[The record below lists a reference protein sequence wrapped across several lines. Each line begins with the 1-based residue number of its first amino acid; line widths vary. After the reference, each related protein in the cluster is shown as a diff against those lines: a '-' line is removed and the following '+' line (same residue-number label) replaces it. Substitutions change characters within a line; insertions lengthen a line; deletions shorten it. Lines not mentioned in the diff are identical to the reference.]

1 MKIYGTI
8 SLLAMILLVVFL
20 SLEVFPGSLVLT
32 DDNSKVKTPGAD
44 GRQFDKIASDRG
56 SLKDFSETS
65 GENIIPKIEVQDFHA
80 GLSPLKNCISIYIP
94 SGITYINQD

>member
-1 MKIYGTI
+1 MKSSGSMTLLVMT
-8 SLLAMILLVVFL
+8 LLAVFV
-20 SLEVFPGSLVLT
+20 SLEVFPGLVLT
-32 DDNSKVKTPGAD
+32 DDDSKVKTPEAD
-44 GRQFDKIASDRG
+44 ERQFDKIASDG
-56 SLKDFSETS
+56 SSLKDFSETS